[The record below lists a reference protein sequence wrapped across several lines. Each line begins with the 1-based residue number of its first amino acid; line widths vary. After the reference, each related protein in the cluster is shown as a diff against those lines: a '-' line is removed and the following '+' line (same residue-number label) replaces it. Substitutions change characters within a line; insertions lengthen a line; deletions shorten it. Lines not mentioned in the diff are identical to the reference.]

1 MTFLNHALKEW
12 NVAVNALSE
21 GKTIALLRKG
31 GIREV
36 GGNFQVTYNRVLL
49 YPTFEHQ
56 LPNLLKSEYA
66 LDVIPVESGWHPQ
79 FIKIQSWANITDVF
93 SVTDETRLASL
104 FPYHVW
110 SEAFVRDRLQWK
122 PNQPLYLLLLRTYKL
137 DKVYEIPYDSTYAG
151 CRSWIDLI
159 EPINIETST
168 PVLSDFEYQE
178 ISHELI
184 GLVA

>member
-21 GKTIALLRKG
+21 GKIIALLRKG

-36 GGNFQVTYNRVLL
+36 WGNFQVTYNQVLL

-56 LPNLLKSEYA
+56 QPNLLKSEYA
-66 LDVIPVESGWHPQ
+66 LDVIPVVSGWHSP
-79 FIKIQSWANITDVF
+79 FIKIQSWADITDVF
-93 SVTDETRLASL
+93 SVTDESRLAAL

-110 SEAFVRDRLQWK
+110 NEAFVRDRLHWK
-122 PNQPLYLLLLRTYKL
+122 QNQPLYLLLLRTYKL
-137 DKVYEIPYDSTYAG
+137 DKVYEIPYDSAYAG
-151 CRSWIDLI
+151 CRSWIDLM
-159 EPINIETST
+159 EPINIEKST
-168 PVLSDFEYQE
+168 PVLSDLEYEE

>member
-21 GKTIALLRKG
+21 GKTIVLLRKG

-36 GGNFQVTYNRVLL
+36 GAKFQVTYDRVLL

-56 LPNLLKSEYA
+56 QPNLLKSEYA
-66 LDVIPVESGWHPQ
+66 TDVIPVESGWHPEL
-79 FIKIQSWANITDVF
+79 ITIESWADITDVF
-93 SVTDETRLASL
+93 SVTDHTRLASL

-110 SEAFVRDRLQWK
+110 NDAFVRDRLQWK

-137 DKVYEIPYDSTYAG
+137 DKVYEISYNSLYAG
-151 CRSWIDLI
+151 CRSWIDLM
-159 EPINIETST
+159 EPINIEKST
-168 PVLSDFEYQE
+168 PVLSDLEYEE
-178 ISHELI
+178 ISQELI